1 MTEGVFQR
9 LERTVPDLFFRHW
22 RRVLVVAWLLYVVL
36 TVVARWIPI
45 QALALGDTDDNLRL
59 AQVRALLDGQGW
71 YDLVQHRFDPAH
83 GGGNIHWS
91 RLVDLPIAAI
101 ILVLKP
107 LIGGADAERI
117 AAAVAPQ
124 VPLLLLMFSL
134 ALTMKRL
141 VHDKAW
147 PLPVIGLLCAYSTIG
162 MFAPLR
168 LDHHGWQLAFLGLAI
183 SGMADPKRA
192 RGGAVL
198 GAASGLSLAIG
209 LEMLIYLALL
219 GGATVL
225 IWVSDRDQR
234 DRLAAYA
241 AALVATTCASF
252 LIFASNANWQTVCD
266 ALSPVWLSDAAVG
279 GAVMLGLSSLK
290 LDRWTTRLGAAVV
303 AGAALAGFHAL
314 AWPHCLQRLEGVSP
328 EATALWLDHVREA
341 KPFYRHSWRI
351 GANALALPVTALF
364 GWALLI
370 WRAWEQGPQDRDLLR
385 RTMAVALPAVTALAL
400 LFWQTRAAPAAQMMA
415 LPAATA
421 LIVLVAG
428 PWLRAPQLWKHLV
441 AILLIVLAFGAAV
454 PIALQIVPG
463 EKGSSARASVARA
476 NRRCPSM
483 AALAP
488 VNAEPRGTV
497 FTFIDLGPR
506 LIVATHHDAI
516 GGPYHRND
524 RAIADV
530 MKAFRGD
537 EPQAHRIIAEYRS
550 DYVLVCPDM
559 STATIFMSEAPGG
572 FYGQLVRGKVPAWLQ
587 PVELPKDSPFKMW
600 RVAG

>member
-9 LERTVPDLFFRHW
+9 LERTVPELFFRHW
-22 RRVLVVAWLLYVVL
+22 RRVLVVAWLLYVL
-36 TVVARWIPI
+36 LMISGRWTSV

-71 YDLVQHRFDPAH
+71 YDLVQHRFDTAH

-101 ILVLKP
+101 ILVLQP

-117 AAAVAPQ
+117 AAALAPLL
-124 VPLLLLMFSL
+124 PLLLLMFAL

-147 PLPVIGLLCAYSTIG
+147 PLPVMALVCAYSTIG

-183 SGMADPKRA
+183 SGMADPKQA
-192 RGGAVL
+192 RGGTVM
-198 GAASGLSLAIG
+198 GIASGLSLAIG
-209 LEMLIYLALL
+209 LEMMIYLALL
-219 GGATVL
+219 GGAAVL
-225 IWVSDRDQR
+225 LWVSDRGRR

-241 AALVATTCASF
+241 ASLVATTGAGF
-252 LIFASNANWQTVCD
+252 LVFASEANWQAVCD

-279 GAVMLGLSSLK
+279 GAAMFGLSRLNLES
-290 LDRWTTRLGAAVV
+290 WQARLGAA
-303 AGAALAGFHAL
+303 AITGAALAGFHAV

-328 EATALWLDHVREA
+328 EAAALWLDHVREA

-351 GANALALPVTALF
+351 GVTALALPLTGML

-370 WRAWEQGPQDRDLLR
+370 RRAWKQGPEGRHLLE
-385 RTMAVALPAVTALAL
+385 RTLAVALPAVAALAL

-428 PWLRAPQLWKHLV
+428 PWLRSPQLWKHLV
-441 AILLIVLAFGAAV
+441 AILLTVLAFGAAV
-454 PIALQIVPG
+454 PIGLMLVPG
-463 EKGSSARASVARA
+463 ERPSAARAKVAKA
-476 NRRCPSM
+476 NRSCPSL

-488 VNAEPRGTV
+488 INAQPKGTV

-530 MKAFRGD
+530 MKAFRGP
-537 EPQAHRIIAEYRS
+537 EAQAHRIVTDYRS
-550 DYVLVCPDM
+550 DYLLICPDM

-587 PVELPKDSPFKMW
+587 PVELPENSPFKMW
-600 RVAG
+600 KVVG

>member
-1 MTEGVFQR
+1 MFQR
-9 LERTVPDLFFRHW
+9 LGRTVPELFFRHW
-22 RRVLVVAWLLYVVL
+22 RRWLVIAWFFYVIVML
-36 TVVARWIPI
+36 VSRWAPV
-45 QALALGDTDDNLRL
+45 QAHALGDTDDNLRL
-59 AQVRALLDGQGW
+59 AQVRALLGGQGW

-101 ILVLKP
+101 FLILQPIV
-107 LIGGADAERI
+107 GGPDAERI
-117 AAAVAPQ
+117 AVAVAPQ
-124 VPLLLLMFSL
+124 IPLLLLMFSL

-147 PLPVIGLLCAYSTIG
+147 PLPIIGLIFALSTIG
-162 MFAPLR
+162 MFRPLR
-168 LDHHGWQLAFLGLAI
+168 IDHHGWQLAFLALAI

-198 GAASGLSLAIG
+198 GIASGLSLAIG

-225 IWVSDRDQR
+225 LWVADRDQR

-241 AALVATTCASF
+241 ASLVATTGASF
-252 LIFASNANWQTVCD
+252 LIFASEANRQAVCD
-266 ALSPVWLSDAAVG
+266 ALSPVWLSDAAFG
-279 GAVMLGLSSLK
+279 GAVMLALSRMRLGSWK
-290 LDRWTTRLGAAVV
+290 ARLGAAVV

-328 EATALWLDHVREA
+328 EATDLWLEHVREA
-341 KPFYRHSWRI
+341 RPFYRHSWRV
-351 GANALALPVTALF
+351 AATAVALPVTALF

-370 WRAWEQGPQDRDLLR
+370 WRARQQGVAGGDILG
-385 RTMAVALPAVTALAL
+385 RTMAVALPAVAALAL
-400 LFWQTRAAPAAQMMA
+400 LFWQTRAGPAAQMMA

-421 LIVLVAG
+421 LIVLIVG
-428 PWLRAPQLWKHLV
+428 PWIRAPELWKHLV
-441 AILLIVLAFGAAV
+441 AILLALLAFGAAV
-454 PIALQIVPG
+454 PLGMYLVPG
-463 EKGSSARASVARA
+463 EKSSAARA
-476 NRRCPSM
+476 RVAKANRSCPSM

-488 VNAEPRGTV
+488 INAQPKGTI

-530 MKAFRGD
+530 MKAFRGP
-537 EPQAHRIIAEYRS
+537 EAQAHRIVTEYRS
-550 DYVLVCPDM
+550 DYLMFCPDM
-559 STATIFMSEAPGG
+559 STATIFMSEAPNG
-572 FYGQLVRGKVPAWLQ
+572 FYGQLVRGQVPAWLQ
-587 PVELPKDSPFKMW
+587 PVELPRNSPFKMW
-600 RVAG
+600 RVVG